1 MKSHRCTSI
10 AVLISAKGI
19 AALLVVFHHYAL
31 QAEED
36 VAIPIKKPPHQN
48 LLQQQLVL
56 LKVKTR
62 CPAVVGFVKV

>member
-10 AVLISAKGI
+10 AIFISATGI
-19 AALLVVFHHYAL
+19 AGLLVVIQCAF
-31 QAEED
+31 QAEEN

-48 LLQQQLVL
+48 LLRQQLVL
-56 LKVKTR
+56 SKVKTR